1 MGKFK
6 STKKKEKSVS
16 FPKIK
21 KPKFLKKLEWLDPFH
36 YVDLFIIPRVKKVTD
51 SELVEGIV
59 NVVFALVFAALL
71 YFILGLAFGTASP
84 LVIVYSESMEN
95 TFFRGDVMGLTKVN
109 LEMNF
114 GDVIVLNEN
123 IKDTPVE
130 KYLTAEYFSGV
141 NSPVTKIIFNDGQEV
156 IPTTEGSVVVYPSYP
171 YGLPIIHRAIV
182 KIKAND
188 GTFLLTKGDNKIT
201 NFTFDQDCGEIDMLR
216 LRPKTIGKGCITFFA
231 IPIEDVQGVAFFRI
245 PVVGCVKLWLVDD
258 LASLLTT
265 GKLPKDFKGIC

>member
-6 STKKKEKSVS
+6 SAKKKEKTIS

-21 KPKFLKKLEWLDPFH
+21 KPKVLKKLEWLDPFH
-36 YVDLFIIPRVKKVTD
+36 YVDIFIMPRVKKVTD

-59 NVVFALVFAALL
+59 NVIFALIFASLL
-71 YFILGLAFGTASP
+71 YLILGLAFGTASP
-84 LVIVYSESMEN
+84 LVIVYSESMET

-109 LEMNF
+109 SEMNF
-114 GDVIVLNEN
+114 GDEIVFNGN
-123 IKDTPVE
+123 IKALPVE
-130 KYLTAEYFSGV
+130 KYLTAEYFSGS

-201 NFTFDQDCGEIDMLR
+201 NFTFDQDCGGIDILR
-216 LRPKTIGKGCITFFA
+216 QKPTKGCISFYA

-245 PVVGCVKLWLVDD
+245 PIVGCVKLWLVDD